1 MLSSEFAED
10 LFIEFFYLVS
20 AQQIVIQSQ
29 DYLPLVNFYD
39 RISVGSALTKNQA
52 KFVIML
58 LDKYKAAAAQAG
70 IDYASQ
76 LCALKW
82 RTNFR
87 VLDLGKRIYVEMRE
101 NKLEICVKFPYQLK
115 KEFDAEIDDL
125 KSAPRSHSFWDAEHK
140 VRRLDFYHYNLI
152 ALHEFVVK
160 HNFEIDDTFMNALAD
175 VEEIWQNSEHAT
187 PHSHIDIHGV
197 QLKNANESANAWWQA
212 NKSHDP
218 HKDLVLAKSMGF
230 VLNQKPQ
237 NLLEKICHSQE
248 NSFWIKDMEE
258 FLQLTKLFTGKIC
271 VLLDRST
278 TTMPWL
284 QSMVAACDKN
294 GVSRDEIKVCFRDNK
309 DSTTGINAWIKAA
322 GVGGSVDT
330 GKILIFES
338 KPAKWLFKPGID
350 VTMLV
355 TNNIFPP
362 TNSLARDWF
371 SCHPCVIYLGDS
383 KPTESKGQK
392 IVEL

>member
-10 LFIEFFYLVS
+10 LFVEFFNLVS
-20 AQQIVIQSQ
+20 SQQIAIQSQ
-29 DYLPLVNFYD
+29 DYLPLISFYD

-52 KFVIML
+52 NFVIML
-58 LDKYKAAAAQAG
+58 LDKYKAAAALAG
-70 IDYASQ
+70 IDYAARLS
-76 LCALKW
+76 ALQW
-82 RTNFR
+82 RVGFR
-87 VLDLGKRIYVEMRE
+87 VLDLGKRIYVERRD

-115 KEFDAEIDDL
+115 KEFDAEIDN
-125 KSAPRSHSFWDAEHK
+125 RHSSPWPHSTWDAENR

-152 ALHEFVVK
+152 ALYEFVVE
-160 HNFEIDDTFMNALAD
+160 HGFEIDDTFMNALAD
-175 VEEIWQNSEHAT
+175 VEEIWENSDHAT
-187 PHSHIDIHGV
+187 PHSHIGIYGIE
-197 QLKNANESANAWWQA
+197 LKNANEAADAWYQA
-212 NKSHDP
+212 KKSHDLY
-218 HKDLVLAKSMGF
+218 KDLVLAKSMGF
-230 VLNQKPQ
+230 VLKQKPR
-237 NLLEKICHSQE
+237 NLVEKICHSQE
-248 NSFWIKDMEE
+248 NSFWIKDMAA

-271 VLLDRST
+271 VLLDRSI

-284 QSMVAACDKN
+284 HSMVAACDEN
-294 GVSRDEIKVCFRDNK
+294 GIGRDDIKVCFRDKK
-309 DSTTGINAWIKAA
+309 DSATEVNAWIKAA

-362 TNSLARDWF
+362 TNSMARDWF
-371 SCHPCVIYLGDS
+371 GCHPCVIYLGDQ
-383 KPTESKGQK
+383 KPTASKGQK